1 MAAETMAGAL
11 DFSVRLVA
19 VGLAITGAELIADR
33 RAFTACGPFGPRV
46 FAALRG
52 ANPPNLLAGP
62 RGIFVVAAVQVLAA
76 TVLVAFG
83 PMSLIGRSALVAL
96 GITTT
101 LIRRRRVIGGDGA
114 EQMSDIV
121 LISALLAVLP
131 VPGDGRITLAVV
143 FIAAQAVLSYF
154 TAGVAKLVSPMW
166 RSGRALPAILST
178 YAYGLAPVSR
188 IMGSRPTIGFVLGWV
203 VILFEILFPLV
214 LIAPPPVAI
223 AALGVGLTF
232 HLGCAVLMGL
242 NSFVW
247 PFPATYTCVLAIRAS
262 LVG

>member
-1 MAAETMAGAL
+1 MAAEVMASAL
-11 DFSVRLVA
+11 DLTVRLVA
-19 VGLAITGAELIADR
+19 VGLAITGGELIADR
-33 RAFTACGPFGPRV
+33 RAFNAGGPFGPQV

-52 ANPPNLLAGP
+52 ANPPKLLAGS
-62 RGIFVVAAVQVLAA
+62 RGVSIVAATQVFAA
-76 TVLVAFG
+76 AVLVAFG
-83 PMSLIGRSALVAL
+83 PLLVVGRCALVAL

-101 LIRRRRVIGGDGA
+101 LFRRRRVIGGDGA

-143 FIAAQAVLSYF
+143 FIAAQTVLSYF

-166 RSGRALPAILST
+166 RGGGALPAILGT
-178 YAYGLAPVSR
+178 YTHGLTPVSR
-188 IMGSRPTIGFVLGWV
+188 ILELRPAVGFVLGWS
-203 VILFEILFPLV
+203 VILFEVSFPLV
-214 LIAPPPVAI
+214 LIAPPSVAV
-223 AALGVGLTF
+223 AALSVGLTF

-247 PFPATYTCVLAIRAS
+247 PFPATYACLLAIRGS

>member
-1 MAAETMAGAL
+1 MAAEAMAGAL
-11 DFSVRLVA
+11 DVAVRLVA
-19 VGLAITGAELIADR
+19 IGLAITGAELIADR
-33 RAFTACGPFGPRV
+33 RAFTASGPFGPQV

-52 ANPPNLLAGP
+52 ARPPRLLAGS
-62 RGIFVVAAVQVLAA
+62 RGVSIVAITQVIAA
-76 TVLVAFG
+76 AVLVAFG
-83 PMSLIGRSALVAL
+83 PLSVPGRCVLAVL

-101 LIRRRRVIGGDGA
+101 LIRRRRIIGGDGA

-131 VPGDGRITLAVV
+131 MPADSRITLAVV

-154 TAGVAKLVSPMW
+154 TSGVAKLVSPMW
-166 RSGRALPAILST
+166 RSGSALPAILGT
-178 YAYGLAPVSR
+178 YNHGLAPVSR
-188 IMGSRPTIGFVLGWV
+188 IMESRPAIGFVLGWS
-203 VILFEILFPLV
+203 VILFEVLFPLV
-214 LIAPPPVAI
+214 LIAPPSVAI

-247 PFPATYTCVLAIRAS
+247 PFPATYACVLAIRES

>member
-1 MAAETMAGAL
+1 MATEPMASAL
-11 DFSVRLVA
+11 DITVRLVA

-33 RAFTACGPFGPRV
+33 RAFTAGGPFGPQV

-62 RGIFVVAAVQVLAA
+62 RGISVVAAAQIIAA
-76 TVLVAFG
+76 AILVAFG
-83 PMSLIGRSALVAL
+83 PQPARGRCALVAL

-131 VPGDGRITLAVV
+131 VPSDGRITLAVV
-143 FIAAQAVLSYF
+143 FITAQAVLSYF

-166 RSGRALPAILST
+166 RGGGALPAIFGT
-178 YAYGLAPVSR
+178 YTHGLASVSR
-188 IMGSRPTIGFVLGWV
+188 LMESRPAVGFALGWS
-203 VILFEILFPLV
+203 VILFEVSFPLV
-214 LIAPPPVAI
+214 LIAPPSVAV
-223 AALGVGLTF
+223 AALSVGLMF

-247 PFPATYTCVLAIRAS
+247 PFPATYACVLAIRGS
-262 LVG
+262 LAG

>member
-1 MAAETMAGAL
+1 MGSETMAGAL
-11 DFSVRLVA
+11 DITVRLVA

-33 RAFTACGPFGPRV
+33 RAFTASGPFGPQV

-52 ANPPNLLAGP
+52 AHPPNLLARSG
-62 RGIFVVAAVQVLAA
+62 GVSVVAAVQVIAA
-76 TVLVAFG
+76 AVLVGFG
-83 PMSLIGRSALVAL
+83 PLSALGRCALVAL

-131 VPGDGRITLAVV
+131 MPGDGRITLAVV
-143 FIAAQAVLSYF
+143 FIAAQTVLSYF

-166 RSGRALPAILST
+166 RGGGALPAILGT
-178 YAYGLAPVSR
+178 YTHGLTPVSR
-188 IMGSRPTIGFVLGWV
+188 ILELRPAVGFVLGWS
-203 VILFEILFPLV
+203 VILFEVSFPLV
-214 LIAPPPVAI
+214 LIAPPSVAV
-223 AALGVGLTF
+223 AALSVGLTF

-247 PFPATYTCVLAIRAS
+247 PFPATYACLLAIRGS